1 MTFITCDISG
11 ISGNCEVLDD
21 DGLRLKSGNLDGAIG
36 PDGSDEQP
44 AYVGEV
50 RAIREQM
57 RDAELS
63 V

>member
-1 MTFITCDISG
+1 MTFITCD

-21 DGLRLKSGNLDGAIG
+21 DGLRLDSEAFDGATEPG
-36 PDGSDEQP
+36 PSAEQP

-50 RAIREQM
+50 REI
-57 RDAELS
+57 RDAELG